1 MSEEIRKYKHP
12 HNWFK
17 DSEDLTLTACV
28 GGEEYG
34 HSIQFTIGGSY
45 IVLSEAQLMDLI
57 AVISQRI
64 NCRKGFTATGYTDL
78 KVIQPNGD
86 ITIEE
91 ESEEVKPNS
100 SHD

>member
-1 MSEEIRKYKHP
+1 MSEEIRKYQHP

-28 GGEEYG
+28 GGEDYG

-45 IVLSEAQLMDLI
+45 IVLSQMQLMDLI

-64 NCRKGFTATGYTDL
+64 NCRKGFTATGHTDL
-78 KVIQPNGD
+78 KLIQPNGD

-91 ESEEVKPNS
+91 EKEEVKPNS
-100 SHD
+100 SQE

>member
-12 HNWFK
+12 HKWFK

-45 IVLSEAQLMDLI
+45 IVLSEHQLMDLI

-64 NCRKGFTATGYTDL
+64 NCRKGFTATGMTDL
-78 KVIQPNGD
+78 KIVLPNGD

-91 ESEEVKPNS
+91 ENEEVKPNS